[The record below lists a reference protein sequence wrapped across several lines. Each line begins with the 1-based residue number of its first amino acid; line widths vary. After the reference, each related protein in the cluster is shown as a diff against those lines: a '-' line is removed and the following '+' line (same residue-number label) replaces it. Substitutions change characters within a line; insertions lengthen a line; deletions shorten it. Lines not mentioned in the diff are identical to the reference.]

1 MRTRNCLRSRSDSS
15 LLARKALWAP
25 LQGDRRAIE
34 RTDANR
40 QVELL
45 QAESV
50 GFIDETHVDMSRC
63 QVPFLPMV

>member
-1 MRTRNCLRSRSDSS
+1 M
-15 LLARKALWAP
+15 
-25 LQGDRRAIE
+25 AIE

-45 QAESV
+45 QAEDV

>member
-1 MRTRNCLRSRSDSS
+1 